1 MDNTIL
7 GTNMEIDQ
15 VDVNILRELLM
26 DAQQSHREL
35 ARKIGVS
42 AGTII
47 SRKRRL
53 EENGVIQGYIAKLD
67 YEKLGYELTV
77 LTEVTVSQGEIIE
90 VGEEIKKLPG
100 AYAVYNVTGSSDV
113 IVMGRF
119 KTRQELSD
127 FTKTILKI
135 PNVVRTD
142 THLVLITLK
151 EDFVQI

>member
-1 MDNTIL
+1 
-7 GTNMEIDQ
+7 MEIDE
-15 VDVNILRELLM
+15 VDISILRQLLD
-26 DAQQSHREL
+26 DAQQSHREI

-42 AGTII
+42 AGTVI

-53 EENGVIQGYIAKLD
+53 ENNGIIQGYIARLD

-77 LTEVTVSQGEIIE
+77 ATEVTVSQGEIIE
-90 VGEEIKKLPG
+90 VGDEIKKLPG

-113 IVMGRF
+113 MVMGRF
-119 KTRQELSD
+119 KTRQDLSD
-127 FTKTILKI
+127 FTKQILKI

-151 EDFVQI
+151 EDFLQI